1 MRINYTR
8 ISAFIFLLLFLIYSY
23 LANEIRV
30 FAFDENADFN
40 ARTFPK
46 LISYLGI
53 IVSFLTLVLSKNE
66 DEPLKQF
73 EWIKVL
79 VLFLLVFTYG
89 LIIKSVG
96 FFISTNLFLIF
107 SYYYLGVRNYKVILF
122 CSFPVVA
129 ALQFMLH
136 GLLDVYIRD
145 PFLKL
150 LGVISWL
157 REWWLA

>member
-1 MRINYTR
+1 MSISYTR
-8 ISAFIFLLLFLIYSY
+8 ISALIFLLLFIIYSY
-23 LANEIRV
+23 LASEIRV
-30 FAFDENADFN
+30 FVFDENADFN

-53 IVSFLTLVLSKNE
+53 IVSFLTLVLSKGE
-66 DEPLKQF
+66 DEPLNQF

-79 VLFLLVFTYG
+79 ILFSLVFTYG
-89 LIIKSVG
+89 LIIKSIG

-107 SYYYLGVRNYKVILF
+107 SYYYLGVRNYKVIVL

-129 ALQFMLH
+129 VLQFMLH

-150 LGVISWL
+150 LGVIS
-157 REWWLA
+157 

>member
-145 PFLKL
+145 PFLKM